1 MSETFK
7 EINESFLVR
16 LVSTCF
22 VFEMVHEIGRGEN
35 GFTNSLYSDDFFT
48 FQINVLENADMSE
61 GINLEPKFVPQTIY
75 WLYID
80 GKPVGY
86 GKLRHYLNQHLL
98 QRGGHIGYVIRP
110 TERGK
115 GYAKILLEKLIQES
129 KEKGIKQVLLTCYEN
144 NMASKKVIESNG
156 GKLENKKAGIYFY
169 WIETQ

>member
-1 MSETFK
+1 
-7 EINESFLVR
+7 
-16 LVSTCF
+16 
-22 VFEMVHEIGRGEN
+22 
-35 GFTNSLYSDDFFT
+35 
-48 FQINVLENADMSE
+48 MSE
-61 GINLEPKFVPQTIY
+61 GINLEPQFVPQTIY

-98 QRGGHIGYVIRP
+98 QHGGHIGYVIRP

-129 KEKGIKQVLLTCYEN
+129 KEKGIDQVLLTCYEN